1 MKAAMRTIR
10 PRGRRRLAALA
21 ATLALLAA
29 GLAWWSWSA
38 DAAETQRQAEQA
50 RAEAAAAAGAGPAGG
65 LRDLFMAVDQ
75 PLPPR
80 AAASGAGSQD
90 PWQLASMAGVAGRGG
105 AAAEAGG
112 TSAGEPPT
120 GLSEEDKAVNEQL
133 AALGYQIAER
143 YYRMPLSELRQAAAR
158 KDVQG
163 LTHLAERYLFA
174 LDGKPQEAEHEA
186 GFPYREAA
194 RNALTEAYLHGNR
207 HAAAMISEAYL
218 LERKPLDAAAWNLV
232 ARRAGDELSADW
244 FLKTQDYQQLSEA
257 SRQEAQ
263 RRADALWEQLEAKK
277 KMNS

>member
-1 MKAAMRTIR
+1 MKAAMRTNR
-10 PRGRRRLAALA
+10 PRGRPRLAALA
-21 ATLALLAA
+21 GTLAALA
-29 GLAWWSWSA
+29 GLLAWWSRSE
-38 DAAETQRQAEQA
+38 DAAEAQRQAEQA
-50 RAEAAAAAGAGPAGG
+50 RTKAAAAAAASAGPAGG

-75 PLPPR
+75 PLPQR
-80 AAASGAGSQD
+80 GAASGTGSQD
-90 PWQLASMAGVAGRGG
+90 PWQLASMAGRAG

-112 TSAGEPPT
+112 ASAGEPPT
-120 GLSEEDKAVNEQL
+120 GLSEEDKAVNEKL

-174 LDGKPQEAEHEA
+174 LDGKPQEPEHEA

-194 RNALTEAYLHGNR
+194 RSALTEAYLQGNR

-277 KMNS
+277 KG